1 MAAASGAF
9 KLIRESI
16 EMFNQGRSVVQEVLD
31 DAKNTYDEVQGAVGG
46 MQELW
51 NSLKGLFG
59 IKVKAA
65 PKQAVKPIAKPKKK
79 VKPNLEFD
87 ENAIYVEVSKA
98 LMQFF
103 KAQNALNIYIKEE
116 EERSNHVFENV
127 DDGSESAVNLVM
139 ADLQMEKMSL
149 ELREFM
155 VYHVGPEFKDLYS
168 RINSMLGNIAQKQE
182 LARME
187 ELQKEREARWQK
199 RQMADQVKNRTM
211 YAILT
216 LVMIAWAWMTIM
228 VMTRSIS

>member
-1 MAAASGAF
+1 
-9 KLIRESI
+9 
-16 EMFNQGRSVVQEVLD
+16 
-31 DAKNTYDEVQGAVGG
+31 
-46 MQELW
+46 
-51 NSLKGLFG
+51 
-59 IKVKAA
+59 
-65 PKQAVKPIAKPKKK
+65 
-79 VKPNLEFD
+79 
-87 ENAIYVEVSKA
+87 
-98 LMQFF
+98 MQFF

-155 VYHVGPEFKDLYS
+155 VYHVGPEFKDLYT
-168 RINSMLGNIAQKQE
+168 RINSMLGSIAEKQE

-187 ELQKEREARWQK
+187 ELQKEREARWRK
-199 RQMADQVKNRTM
+199 RQMADQVKNRVM

-216 LVMIAWAWMTIM
+216 LTMIAWAWAMIM

>member
-1 MAAASGAF
+1 VAAASGAF

-46 MQELW
+46 IQELW

-59 IKVKAA
+59 IKVKESTK
-65 PKQAVKPIAKPKKK
+65 PAVKPTAKPKKK

-87 ENAIYVEVSKA
+87 ENAIYVDVSKA

-103 KAQNALNIYIKEE
+103 KARNALNIYIKEE
-116 EERSNHVFENV
+116 EERSNHVFDNV
-127 DDGSESAVNLVM
+127 DEGSENAVNLVM
-139 ADLQMEKMSL
+139 AELQMEKMSL

-168 RINSMLGNIAQKQE
+168 RINSMLGNIAEKQE

-187 ELQKEREARWQK
+187 ELQKEREARWRR
-199 RQMADQVKNRTM
+199 RQMADQIKNRTM

-216 LVMIAWAWMTIM
+216 LAMIGWVWMTIM

>member
-31 DAKNTYDEVQGAVGG
+31 DAKNTYDEVQGAVSG

-65 PKQAVKPIAKPKKK
+65 PKPAVKPTAKPKKK

-187 ELQKEREARWQK
+187 ELQKERELAWRK

-211 YAILT
+211 YAILI
-216 LVMIAWAWMTIM
+216 LVMIGWAWMTIM